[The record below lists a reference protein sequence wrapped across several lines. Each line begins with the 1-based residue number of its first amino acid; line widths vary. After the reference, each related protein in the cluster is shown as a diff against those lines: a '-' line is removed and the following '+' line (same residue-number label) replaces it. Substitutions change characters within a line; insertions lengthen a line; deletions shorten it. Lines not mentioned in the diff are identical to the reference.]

1 MHALIRFYLELALL
15 RRGPQDLPASSAL
28 VALLALTGVVVGALG
43 GMGMFGG
50 LAPALGANLLDL
62 VLSMTMLFVLLQFR
76 NHPGRWLQTAAAF
89 LGLGLLAS
97 VVMLSLNQVL
107 LPLGAASL
115 VVLIDIVIVVWLHMA
130 LGGVLRHALEVPLPL
145 GIGIV
150 FTYTLMAFSLIS
162 RVFPPLTVES

>member
-1 MHALIRFYLELALL
+1 MYALIRFYLELALL

-28 VALLALTGVVVGALG
+28 VALLALAGVIVGALG
-43 GMGMFGG
+43 GMDMFGG

-62 VLSMTMLFVLLQFR
+62 VLSMTMLFLLLQFR
-76 NHPGRWLQTAAAF
+76 GHPERWLQTAAAF

-97 VVMLSLNQVL
+97 ITMVGLTQVL

-115 VVLIDIVIVVWLHMA
+115 VILIDIVLVVWLHMA
-130 LGGVLRHALEVPLPL
+130 LGGVLRHALGIPLPL

-150 FTYTLMAFSLIS
+150 FTYTLIAFSLIS